1 MIFRR
6 ANKMTKEI
14 KNKMQEYGILK
25 FEKDYAFRISKGS
38 KSKIENLSYSEAAE
52 LLSELT
58 LWTKE
63 YIIDNI
69 YGLLNLINPKLFP
82 AQTKPN
88 DLLAYEFIIIAS
100 GKDKSQIKN
109 IKRLSDFHYL
119 DLLLLADSA
128 SAIYL
133 QQRTRLN

>member
-1 MIFRR
+1 M
-6 ANKMTKEI
+6 NKEI

-25 FEKDYAFRISKGS
+25 FEKDYALRISKGL

-58 LWTKE
+58 LWTKD
-63 YIIDNI
+63 YIIHNI
-69 YGLLNLINPKLFP
+69 YGVVSLMNPKLFP
-82 AQTKPN
+82 VQTDVN
-88 DLLAYEFIIIAS
+88 DSLIYEFVIVLS

-109 IKRLSDFHYL
+109 IKRLSELHYV

-133 QQRTRLN
+133 QQRNRLN